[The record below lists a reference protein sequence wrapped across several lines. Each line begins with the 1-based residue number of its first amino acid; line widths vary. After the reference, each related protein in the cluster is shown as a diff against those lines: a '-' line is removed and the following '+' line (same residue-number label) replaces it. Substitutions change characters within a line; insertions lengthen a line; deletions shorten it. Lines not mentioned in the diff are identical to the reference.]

1 VGTARDSSVMARL
14 LDATRLVGITCAAF
28 FSVQACQGR
37 DAGPAGDTARAR
49 QGAPT
54 SATGSTCGVDER
66 TTLTGDGIGNLRVGA
81 GVEDVAR
88 ACRILRDTTGLGTE
102 GQQERTI
109 LVDLGR
115 DSVSAVVSAD
125 RVWRVHVRG
134 PAFRTSD
141 SLGIG
146 TPVGAFR
153 LRGPQ
158 ILMGEGNVFLRL
170 PIHCGLSFRL
180 RDVAPGQASS
190 LEQLPDSA
198 VVDEVL
204 AIGCAA
210 PGRVAP
216 R

>member
-1 VGTARDSSVMARL
+1 MIPKPSFLRCVL
-14 LDATRLVGITCAAF
+14 LSAAF
-28 FSVQACQGR
+28 VAVQACQRR
-37 DAGPAGDTARAR
+37 DAAPAGETALAR
-49 QGAPT
+49 QDATP
-54 SATGSTCGVDER
+54 SATGSTCGVDSR
-66 TTLTGDGIGNLRVGA
+66 TPLTGDGIGDLRVGA
-81 GVEDVAR
+81 PVEDVAR
-88 ACRILRDTTGLGTE
+88 TCRILRDTTALGTE

-115 DSVSAVVSAD
+115 DSVAAVVSAG
-125 RVWRVHVRG
+125 RVWRVHVER
-134 PAFRTSD
+134 PAFRTAD

-153 LRGPQ
+153 HRGPQ

-170 PIHCGLSFRL
+170 PSHCGLSFRL
-180 RDVAPGQASS
+180 RDVVAGQASS
-190 LEQLPDSA
+190 LQQLPDST

-210 PGRVAP
+210 SGQVVP